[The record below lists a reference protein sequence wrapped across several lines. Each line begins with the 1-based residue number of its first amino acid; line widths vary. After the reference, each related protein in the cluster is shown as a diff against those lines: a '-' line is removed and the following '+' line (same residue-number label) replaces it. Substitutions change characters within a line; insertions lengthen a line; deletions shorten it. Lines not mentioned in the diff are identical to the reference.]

1 MIGKLVF
8 SALTIG
14 AMALA
19 SQSAV
24 AAETPTL
31 VVYSGVPQQQAE
43 AVLAEFSKQY
53 KEPVRFK
60 VVKKPDEALKA
71 QLGIEERSGGV
82 KADLLWITRPQ
93 AIFLQSKYPKM
104 FATVDSAHYADMV
117 PAMKTGNYK
126 SVIPYGLLLYVIAYN
141 TKSIN
146 PKDVPG
152 SYADLINEKYNN
164 KLVMADPRS
173 SGAVQDVFWF
183 LTEHLANKPGYGWDY
198 FKKLNAEHPQY
209 VSSHGTVRDLILSG
223 ERPVGIQ
230 LSFYMHDPIAHG
242 DAAAWNWPKE
252 GVVTDSQSVSVFTNS
267 KHKKIAEDVAD
278 WMLSE
283 QGQAAVSKI
292 IGLAPVNTKADFKFY
307 DGKKVSDLHL
317 VPVDG
322 GYVSTHGA
330 AFVQGFQRALQGK

>member
-1 MIGKLVF
+1 MIRKLVF
-8 SALTIG
+8 SILAVG
-14 AMALA
+14 AMTLA

-24 AAETPTL
+24 AAGTPTL
-31 VVYSGVPQQQAE
+31 IVYSGVPQKQAQ

-53 KEPVRFK
+53 KEPVKFN

-93 AIFLQSKYPKM
+93 AVFLQSKYPKI
-104 FATVDSAHYADMV
+104 FATVPSAHYADMV

-126 SVIPYGLLLYVIAYN
+126 SIIPYGLLLYVIAYN
-141 TKSIN
+141 SKAIS
-146 PKDVPG
+146 PKDAPT
-152 SYADLINEKYNN
+152 SYADLINAKYDN
-164 KLVMADPRS
+164 KIVMADPRS

-183 LTEHLANKPGYGWDY
+183 ITQHLAGKPGFGWDY

-242 DAAAWNWPKE
+242 DATAWNWPKE
-252 GVVTDSQSVSVFTNS
+252 GVVTDSQSVSVFTHS
-267 KHKKIAEDVAD
+267 KHKKIAEDVVN
-278 WMLSE
+278 WMLSK
-283 QGQAAVSKI
+283 QGQAAVAKI

-307 DGKKVSDLHL
+307 DGKTVSDLNL

-322 GYVSTHGA
+322 AYVSTHGA
-330 AFVQGFQRALQGK
+330 AFARGFEKVLQGK